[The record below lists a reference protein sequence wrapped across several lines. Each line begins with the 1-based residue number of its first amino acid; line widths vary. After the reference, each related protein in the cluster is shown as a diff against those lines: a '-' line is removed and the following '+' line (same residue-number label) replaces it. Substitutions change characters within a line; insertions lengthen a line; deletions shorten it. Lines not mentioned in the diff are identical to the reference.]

1 MIVKRP
7 KLNWDEMHMAQVRD
21 ITLSGRLQK
30 MVLMQQWRN
39 PITGELGQRHMFYK
53 FSSTR
58 EDGTPTGFE
67 AINEFLAAKLLAVLG
82 IPHIDYT
89 LSFVDKTY
97 DGTIMRLPCCTSYD
111 YKSEGQTAIPLELYC
126 AVMQLEPDAAMN
138 ELGLQNSLN
147 QMYLADYL
155 LRNIRRT
162 CRDIELY
169 TAADGRI
176 AMAPLFDNGD
186 SLIVDEDMLKLVQ
199 RGQLKLTD
207 DVQVEGINGAV
218 WLTNNLEHIT
228 QPVLVHKLTNKLLH
242 DALYGFRSVLTNGH
256 VAAIEEMVRVRYD
269 NAKQA
274 GILVEG

>member
-7 KLNWDEMHMAQVRD
+7 KLSWDDMHMAQVRD

-30 MVLMQQWRN
+30 MVLMQRWRN
-39 PITGELGQRHMFYK
+39 PITGELGQRRMFYK
-53 FSSTR
+53 FSSIR
-58 EDGTPTGFE
+58 EDGTPVGFE
-67 AINEFLAAKLLAVLG
+67 AINEFLVAKVLAVLG

-89 LSFVDKTY
+89 LSFVDRTLN
-97 DGTIMRLPCCTSYD
+97 GTIIRLPCSTSYD

-126 AVMQLEPDAAMN
+126 AVMGIEPDAAMD
-138 ELGLQNSLN
+138 ELGLRGGLN

-155 LRNIRRT
+155 LRNTRRT
-162 CRDIELY
+162 RRDVELY

-176 AMAPLFDNGD
+176 AMAPLFDNGS

-199 RGQLKLTD
+199 HGQLDLTD
-207 DVQVEGINGAV
+207 DVQVEGINGVAPLV
-218 WLTNNLEHIT
+218 TNLEHIT
-228 QPVLVHKLTNKLLH
+228 QPVLVHKLTDKLLH

-256 VAAIEEMVRVRYD
+256 VAAIEEMVKARYD